1 MTLDARVVEEVV
13 ALDEVLCAALALL
26 IPQLS
31 TSAEPLTREVLEEI
45 VGSPA
50 TTLFVAKDA
59 SGGIV
64 GTLTLATFRAPTGVR
79 AWIEDVVVDATERG
93 RGTGAA
99 LVAAAVAKAR
109 AVGAR
114 TVDLTS
120 NPRRTEANS
129 LYRKL
134 GFAVRDTN
142 VYRFDRS

>member
-1 MTLDARVVEEVV
+1 VTLDARVVEEVV
-13 ALDEVLCAALALL
+13 ALDEALCAALALL

-45 VGSPA
+45 VGSPG

-79 AWIEDVVVDATERG
+79 AWIEDVVVDETERG
-93 RGTGAA
+93 RGTGGA
-99 LVAAAVAKAR
+99 LVTAAVAKAR
-109 AVGAR
+109 EVGAR